1 MFGQDTAILLYV
13 DRKSSATAYS
23 ITPFKAL
30 IGAIIRQNDK
40 LLKIVLNCNFNHQ
53 TLKKVEVRSRPRF
66 LPLVISIALEQ
77 LSETLL

>member
-40 LLKIVLNCNFNHQ
+40 LLKIF
-53 TLKKVEVRSRPRF
+53 SIA
-66 LPLVISIALEQ
+66 ISITKHWRK
-77 LSETLL
+77 SR